1 MEGNEKTWSRGTNS
15 RLPFA
20 ANVGYKISLLICV
33 VAVFVVLKFLNP
45 LLIAAT
51 VLLQK

>member
-1 MEGNEKTWSRGTNS
+1 MEGNEKTWSCGTNS
-15 RLPFA
+15 PLSFA
-20 ANVGYKISLLICV
+20 VNVSYKISLLICV

-45 LLIAAT
+45 LLVAAT